1 MAEGREPRFREEVML
16 PFPGPREAILPATA
30 YRSTWLV
37 SSLQALRERG
47 HFEAY
52 RRLLSAHHDVILSAL
67 AGSWLPMD
75 VARAHY
81 DACNGLGLDADEQL
95 AMGQSVGG
103 RAQGTV
109 LSSAVKAAR
118 GAGVTPWTIVP
129 QFHRLYLRGVNGG
142 AAAVFKLGPKEA
154 RAEFVGCELFD
165 IDYFR
170 HAFRGVLLNVGA
182 LFCEKQYI
190 HDMPRRRRGE
200 AIFKLQWA

>member
-1 MAEGREPRFREEVML
+1 MTESRAPRNREEVML
-16 PFPGPREAILPATA
+16 PFPGPREAIRPATG

-37 SSLQALRERG
+37 SSLQTLRERG
-47 HFEAY
+47 HFEDY
-52 RRLLSAHHDVILSAL
+52 RRLLAAHHDTILSAL
-67 AGSWLPMD
+67 AGSWLPME
-75 VARAHY
+75 VAKAHY
-81 DACNGLGLDADEQL
+81 DACNRLGLGAEEQVT
-95 AMGQSVGG
+95 MGMNVGN

-109 LSSAVKAAR
+109 LSSAVMAAR

-129 QFHRLYLRGVNGG
+129 QFDRLYRRGVNGG

-182 LFCEKQYI
+182 MFCEKQYI

-200 AIFKLQWA
+200 AIFKLQWV

>member
-1 MAEGREPRFREEVML
+1 MATPREREEIIL
-16 PFPGPREAILPATA
+16 PFPAERESIPPATA
-30 YRSTWLV
+30 YRSTWIV
-37 SSLQALRERG
+37 SSLQTLRERG

-52 RRLLSAHHDVILSAL
+52 RRNLAAHHDRIFSAL

-81 DACNGLGLDADEQL
+81 EACNRLGLGLEEQI
-95 AMGQSVGG
+95 AMGLGVGG
-103 RAQGTV
+103 RAQGTL
-109 LSSAVKAAR
+109 LSTAVKAAR
-118 GAGVTPWTIVP
+118 GAGVTPWTIIP
-129 QFHRLYLRGVNGG
+129 QFDRLYRRAANGG

-154 RAEFVGCELFD
+154 RGEFVGCELFD

-182 LFCEKQYI
+182 LFCEKLYI

-200 AIFKLQWA
+200 AVFRLQWA